1 MKEQRAIPW
10 RNYQAGNAPPQ
21 EWPGYEVQ
29 KPIRQPSVASDVI
42 VPFLQAVIT
51 ALVLGTGAATILW
64 GFWNVRFGQA
74 WYIASACGF
83 VVSWLWRLGA
93 VSETLWVIERALG
106 TDITGD
112 QVIGKPEE
120 HDHIIIAGGGA
131 TTLTPIE
138 RKRAQFVEFVHGC
151 EVDTSMRRWEPI
163 LGRERY
169 AEFRDALLHG
179 GLAEWIDPDEL
190 RQGWRLTRPAE
201 EIIEA
206 VF

>member
-10 RNYQAGNAPPQ
+10 RNYQTGNAPPQ

-29 KPIRQPSVASDVI
+29 KPIRQPSVASDVA

-112 QVIGKPEE
+112 QVIGKPEN
-120 HDHIIIAGGGA
+120 HDHIIVAGGGA

-138 RKRAQFVEFVHGC
+138 RKRAQFVEFLHGC
-151 EVDTSMRRWEPI
+151 EADTSMRRWEPV

-169 AEFRDALLHG
+169 VEFRDALIHG
-179 GLAEWIDPDEL
+179 GLAEWIDPEKPQ
-190 RQGWRLTRPAE
+190 QGWKLTRPAE

>member
-10 RNYQAGNAPPQ
+10 RNYQAGNASSQ

-29 KPIRQPSVASDVI
+29 KPTRHPTIASDVA

-51 ALVLGTGAATILW
+51 ALVLGTAAATILW
-64 GFWNVRFGQA
+64 GFWAVPFFPTWQ
-74 WYIASACGF
+74 IASACAF

-93 VSETLWVIERALG
+93 ATETLWAIERVLG

-112 QVIGKPEE
+112 QVIGKPGE

-138 RKRAQFVEFVHGC
+138 RKRAQFVEFLHGC

-201 EIIEA
+201 EIIET